1 MQDKDF
7 EIYKSTMRKMMH
19 IGRLHRATFEKN
31 ISNMGIHHS
40 QHHLLMYIA
49 KEGEVATQKQI
60 AEKFRITPAAVARSL
75 KTLEAE
81 GYIERSSI
89 EDDCRCNKISITDK
103 GKDIVQRSHILF
115 KETDRA
121 LFEGFTDEDI
131 SLFNSYLDR
140 IREKLWNMD
149 NERCEKKTDEEQ

>member
-115 KETDRA
+115 KETYRA

>member
-49 KEGEVATQKQI
+49 NEGEVATQKQI

>member
-115 KETDRA
+115 KETDRT